1 MIFADMIAGL
11 QGFLMIHIRL
21 QKLHV
26 DCSDDDKKQTFTA
39 FDSLKE
45 QALSTFHHR
54 TGSSQLYYQ
63 LSHAKTQ

>member
-1 MIFADMIAGL
+1 
-11 QGFLMIHIRL
+11 MIHIRL

-26 DCSDDDKKQTFTA
+26 DSSDNDKKQTLTV

-54 TGSSQLYYQ
+54 TGNRQLYYQ